1 MKYKT
6 KELLLDN
13 GSSPFAK
20 WFNSLESV
28 TASKVRIAISR
39 MEQGNLSNVKYFHGI
54 GEYRL
59 HKPTKLRIYFAKDDQ
74 SNIILLIGGGG
85 ESRQQNDINEA
96 IALFEDYK
104 RRNAALKKGKWDMVP
119 LTRDFRETVAERIK
133 SDPVFAQALFDEA
146 ITLFVNGEADTAK
159 SILCELAEATIGFEV
174 IGEEIQRPNPTMS
187 SISEII
193 AAIKHALKVEVH
205 TQIVSAV
212 WTKRAL
218 PCYQSRAEAAYE

>member
-1 MKYKT
+1 
-6 KELLLDN
+6 
-13 GSSPFAK
+13 
-20 WFNSLESV
+20 
-28 TASKVRIAISR
+28 
-39 MEQGNLSNVKYFHGI
+39 
-54 GEYRL
+54 
-59 HKPTKLRIYFAKDDQ
+59 
-74 SNIILLIGGGG
+74 
-85 ESRQQNDINEA
+85 
-96 IALFEDYK
+96 
-104 RRNAALKKGKWDMVP
+104 MVP

-146 ITLFVNGEADTAK
+146 ITLFVNGEADIAK

-212 WTKRAL
+212 
-218 PCYQSRAEAAYE
+218 